1 MTIYKFHPGLGDSS
15 AYQVSGKPFL
25 SGGVDVSPYTS
36 GPLEISFPS
45 VTRWISVTNHDETPD
60 GDVKVAFSAKGFDT
74 NNYFTVSQDV
84 GDYTNTMTQRLE
96 LKVTKM
102 YLTGACTNCD
112 IIAGLTGISNS
123 EIANNWSGSAGVG

>member
-1 MTIYKFHPGLGDSS
+1 MTIYKFQPGLGDSS

-25 SGGVDVSPYTS
+25 SGGVDVSLYTS

-45 VTRWISVTNHDETPD
+45 VTRWISVTNHDETAD
-60 GDVKVAFSAKGFDT
+60 GDVRVAFSAKGFDT

-96 LKVTKM
+96 LKVTRM